1 MRAARLF
8 RRVGAVLGLA
18 LPAMVVPAQVT
29 GAAVSNGIA
38 SRGTAP
44 NGTAVPNGTVPG
56 GARTGGRIVV
66 DDSVLT
72 ISVAVLGRRLE
83 DPDDPLPE
91 VPFGE
96 PVTVVYHLRNNT
108 LFDVVDVRVSDP
120 VIGGGAIACPGGGAA
135 VADLSALSSVDCY
148 ARVPSVPG
156 RHAGFARA
164 VGVQEVLFVPYEV
177 ADRAWLG
184 YVGLGPPPTPPPPP
198 PSPAPTRT
206 TPPPTRR
213 PTPPP
218 TPRPVPQTP
227 RPAAVPVVPSPSPS
241 PSASPTPSASPSRSA
256 APVYRAVMVP
266 ASAAPP
272 RHGVPVPLF
281 ILIMA
286 MPAAAAAAAVFGR
299 RK

>member
-8 RRVGAVLGLA
+8 RRVGAVVGLA

-29 GAAVSNGIA
+29 GAAVSSGA
-38 SRGTAP
+38 AP
-44 NGTAVPNGTVPG
+44 S
-56 GARTGGRIVV
+56 GAPAGGRIVV

-72 ISVAVLGRRLE
+72 MSVTVQGRQLW

-91 VPFGE
+91 VPFGQ

-120 VIGGGAIACPGGGAA
+120 VIGGGAIACPGGGAT
-135 VADLSALSSVDCY
+135 VAELSALSSVNCS
-148 ARVPSVPG
+148 ASVPSVPG

-164 VGVQEVLFVPYEV
+164 VGFQQILFVPYEV

-184 YVGLGPPPTPPPPP
+184 YVGLGPTPPPSPRPSSPP
-198 PSPAPTRT
+198 PSPAPPT

-213 PTPPP
+213 PTPNP
-218 TPRPVPQTP
+218 TPRPVPETP
-227 RPAAVPVVPSPSPS
+227 RPAAVPVVPSGSPS
-241 PSASPTPSASPSRSA
+241 PSASATPSASPSGPA
-256 APVYRAVMVP
+256 APVYRALVAPV
-266 ASAAPP
+266 SAVPP
-272 RHGVPVPLF
+272 RPGVPTPLF